1 MRRLEQA
8 AWIALAAL
16 GIALPMA
23 CGSRT
28 GLPDRASAD
37 ASTGQDAGFD
47 HSVPPVDASEDQDAA
62 DADDGDGNVV
72 FKDVKF
78 DGLAPCDPNALFVYL
93 VTEESTLYRY
103 DPSKGTLF
111 NVGKLDCPTNGS
123 PFSMG
128 VSRSGIAYILHRPL
142 SPTGSNPPG
151 QLYAASVETAAC
163 VATEFVPGQ
172 QGFGLFGMGFALDD
186 DGMGETLYVAA
197 GSQPANQVNGLGSID
212 LTTYGLDFVGPFM
225 AAPGDRMELTSSD
238 DGSLYGYFVDSNST
252 GGGSVVSIDKH
263 TGAILDV
270 VPVSVQ
276 GDASAF
282 AFAYWGG
289 DFYIFTAPLNG
300 KTTIT
305 RYRPTDGTL
314 KVVGSVPQAV
324 VGAGVSTCTP
334 SKS

>member
-1 MRRLEQA
+1 MLRRPSPKP
-8 AWIALAAL
+8 
-16 GIALPMA
+16 G
-23 CGSRT
+23 
-28 GLPDRASAD
+28 
-37 ASTGQDAGFD
+37 
-47 HSVPPVDASEDQDAA
+47 
-62 DADDGDGNVV
+62 
-72 FKDVKF
+72 
-78 DGLAPCDPNALFVYL
+78 L
-93 VTEESTLYRY
+93 VT
-103 DPSKGTLF
+103 
-111 NVGKLDCPTNGS
+111 
-123 PFSMG
+123 
-128 VSRSGIAYILHRPL
+128 
-142 SPTGSNPPG
+142 
-151 QLYAASVETAAC
+151 AC

-172 QGFGLFGMGFALDD
+172 QGLGLFGMGFALDD

-212 LTTYGLDFVGPFM
+212 LTTYGLDFVGPFI